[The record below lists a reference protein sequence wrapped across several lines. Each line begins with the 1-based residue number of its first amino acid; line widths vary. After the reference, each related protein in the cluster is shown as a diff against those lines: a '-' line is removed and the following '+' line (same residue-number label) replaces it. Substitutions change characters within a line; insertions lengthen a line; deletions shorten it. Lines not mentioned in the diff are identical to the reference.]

1 MKFKSRTRGFR
12 GILEGA
18 LALIT
23 RNWGLKLLAL
33 VLAVVIYYILEPRT
47 SSESHKLS
55 TIIVN
60 HDRPD
65 ATQSK

>member
-1 MKFKSRTRGFR
+1 MKFKSRARGVR
-12 GILEGA
+12 GILGGG

-47 SSESHKLS
+47 SSESHKRS
-55 TIIVN
+55 TITVN

-65 ATQSK
+65 TTQSK